1 MPVKAPVFLALLA
14 AMLAPVAQSAP
25 APGTRATLA
34 ILETTDLHAN
44 VQGYDYFKLA
54 ADPSVGIER
63 TATLIAEA
71 RKQFANTILL
81 DNGDTIQ
88 GNTQADYQATAAP
101 IGCDQVLA
109 IYKAMN
115 RLGYDGAALGNHDF
129 DFGLDFLS
137 QVTGS
142 QFDVAGVPAKRA
154 RCAGPNFPLVLANV
168 LSMKTGK
175 PLFAPYRIIDK
186 QVSARQPDGSMVT
199 TNIKVG
205 MIGLVPP
212 IIMSWSKLQLEG
224 KVIAVGVRETA
235 ERYVPEMKA
244 KGADIIVAVLHGG
257 LNGEPYSPTMENAG
271 YYLAQVPGIDAML
284 MGHMHQN
291 FPSAASTEPNF
302 ALPGVDKVRG
312 TVHGVPAVMA
322 AMWGRSLGVIALAL
336 DHDGKGWR
344 VDRTATQ
351 VEVRSTRNA
360 DKSYVAADPAFAP
373 LVATEHA
380 ATIAYVKTPVGRS
393 DFRMSSY
400 FAEVGDMSAL
410 SVVNAAQADYV
421 RNYVR
426 ANLPQYAT
434 LPVLAMAAP
443 FKNGNAGINDYTDV
457 AAGSLAINSAADL
470 YLFANTINAVKL
482 NGAGLKAW
490 LERAAWRFNTI
501 DPDKTTEQDLLNPS
515 MPGFDF
521 DMITTSDFSYEIDV
535 TQPIGNRITNMR
547 YLGKPVDPAME
558 FLIAT
563 NSYRAGGGGN
573 FPGVNGS
580 STVIASPD
588 ANRDA
593 MIAYIRKL
601 GNITRAAMAKERSWT
616 FKKVATKGAVLYR
629 SAPGKLELAKAAGL
643 DNVSLLRADDGQ
655 GKGFALYAVDLSR

>member
-1 MPVKAPVFLALLA
+1 MPVKAALFLSLLA
-14 AMLAPVAQSAP
+14 AVLAPAAQSAP
-25 APGTRATLA
+25 AAGARATVA
-34 ILETTDLHAN
+34 ILETTDLHN
-44 VQGYDYFKLA
+44 HVLGYDYFKLT

-63 TATLIAEA
+63 TATLIADA
-71 RKQFANTILL
+71 RKQFANTVLL

-88 GNTQADYQATAAP
+88 GNALADRQAVSKRIDC
-101 IGCDQVLA
+101 GQVLA

-115 RLGYDGAALGNHDF
+115 KLGYDGAALGNHDF
-129 DFGLDFLS
+129 DYGLDFLS

-142 QFDVAGVPAKRA
+142 QFKVDGVPADRP
-154 RCAGPNFPLVLANV
+154 RCAGPNFPFVLANV
-168 LSMKTGK
+168 LSKKDGK
-175 PLFAPYRIIDK
+175 PLFAPYRIFDK
-186 QVSARQPDGSMVT
+186 QIQVRQPDGSMASST
-199 TNIKVG
+199 IKVG
-205 MIGLVPP
+205 IIGLVPP

-224 KVIAVGVRETA
+224 KVEAVGVRETA
-235 ERYVPEMKA
+235 YRYIPEMKA
-244 KGADIIVAVLHGG
+244 KGADIVIAILHGG
-257 LNGEPYSPTMENAG
+257 INGEPYSPGMEDAA

-291 FPSAASTEPNF
+291 FPNAASNEPKF
-302 ALPGVDKVRG
+302 QLPGVDKVRG
-312 TVHGVPAVMA
+312 TVHGVPSVMA

-336 DHDGKGWR
+336 QHDGKGWQ
-344 VDRTATQ
+344 VDRAATQ
-351 VEVRSTRNA
+351 VEVRTTRLP
-360 DKSYVAADPAFAP
+360 DKTLVAADPAFAAMIAP
-373 LVATEHA
+373 EHA
-380 ATIAYVKTPVGRS
+380 DAIAYVKTPIGRT
-393 DFRMSSY
+393 DFRMSSH

-426 ANLPQYAT
+426 ANLPQYAG

-443 FKNGNAGINDYTDV
+443 FKNGHAGVNDYTDV
-457 AAGSLAINSAADL
+457 AEGSLAINNAADL

-501 DPDKTTEQDLLNPS
+501 DPTKTGEQELLNPS

-521 DMITTSDFSYEIDV
+521 DMVTSSEFSYEIDV
-535 TQPIGNRITNMR
+535 TQIIGKRIVNMR
-547 YLGKPVDPAME
+547 YQGKPVDPTME

-580 STVIASPD
+580 ATVISSPD

-593 MIAYIRKL
+593 MIAYIRQH
-601 GNITRAAMAKERSWT
+601 GNITRAEFGKQRSWT
-616 FKKVATKGAVLYR
+616 FKKVKTAGTIVYH
-629 SAPGKLELAKAAGL
+629 SAPGVLDLAKAAGL

-655 GKGFALYAVDLSR
+655 GKGFALYAVDLAR